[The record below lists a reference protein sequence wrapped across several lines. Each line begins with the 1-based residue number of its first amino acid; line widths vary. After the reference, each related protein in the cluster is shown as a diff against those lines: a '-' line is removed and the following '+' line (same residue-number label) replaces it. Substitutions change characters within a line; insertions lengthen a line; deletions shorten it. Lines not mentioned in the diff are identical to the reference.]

1 MRLVCAEG
9 SIYRTE
15 MWYCVVVDFSLRA
28 MSSRLSN
35 AVNQTDGKVVSGPVA
50 PVQLSQS
57 VEGEL
62 TLDSYR
68 TLERFRPE

>member
-15 MWYCVVVDFSLRA
+15 MWCCVLVDFSFRV
-28 MSSRLSN
+28 MSSRLPN
-35 AVNQTDGKVVSGPVA
+35 VVNQTDGKVVSGPVA

-57 VEGEL
+57 VGRRVDARL
-62 TLDSYR
+62 LPNTR
-68 TLERFRPE
+68 KVPA